1 MFLTVDPIGWGEAQV
16 APRRREELRL
26 ATAVEDVTV
35 MVVKFPVEALSVEA
49 VVTPALFLKLKT
61 GVADDVV

>member
-1 MFLTVDPIGWGEAQV
+1 M
-16 APRRREELRL
+16 
-26 ATAVEDVTV
+26 
-35 MVVKFPVEALSVEA
+35 MVVKFPVAALSVEA